1 MLCMH
6 LQQNARGS
14 GWEPCL
20 NGSAVDAAWFE
31 TDWLPNKKSWRMV
44 SADGEE
50 DDEEDTRTI
59 VVEMRQKIETLET
72 GLTYMKGLMEHV
84 AFPTST

>member
-1 MLCMH
+1 MKDPNDYTGAEYDIQKKIEIL
-6 LQQNARGS
+6 
-14 GWEPCL
+14 
-20 NGSAVDAAWFE
+20 E

-50 DDEEDTRTI
+50 DDEEDTHTI